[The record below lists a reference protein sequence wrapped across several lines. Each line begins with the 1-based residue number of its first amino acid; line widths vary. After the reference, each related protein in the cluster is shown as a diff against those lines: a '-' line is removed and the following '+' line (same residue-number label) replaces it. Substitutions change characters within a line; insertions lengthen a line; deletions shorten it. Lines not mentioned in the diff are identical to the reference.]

1 MNAKLTWHD
10 QAACRGTGIRKWFP
24 DICAGPMADE
34 ARMVC
39 AGCPVRVTC
48 LTSELRIE
56 RAARTAIHGIWGGL
70 TPAERHSILHAE
82 AHGLPAP
89 EIAAALEP
97 GWQPV
102 IVPAVPEETK
112 GVPAEEPAG
121 QQCTGPCGQVKAIT
135 EFPAR
140 SGTGRR
146 HRQCSTC
153 RSAASVIRRHRHRK
167 RQQADAA
174 RRSQRRAGENAA

>member
-1 MNAKLTWHD
+1 
-10 QAACRGTGIRKWFP
+10 
-24 DICAGPMADE
+24 MADE

-102 IVPAVPEETK
+102 IVPAAAGSGEI
-112 GVPAEEPAG
+112 GVPVGEPAG
-121 QQCTGPCGQVKAIT
+121 QQCTGPCGQVKAIA
-135 EFPAR
+135 EFPVR

-146 HRQCSTC
+146 HRQCSAC
-153 RSAASVIRRHRHRK
+153 RSAASVIRRARHRK
-167 RQQADAA
+167 RQQAAA
-174 RRSQRRAGENAA
+174 VRRSQRRTGENAA